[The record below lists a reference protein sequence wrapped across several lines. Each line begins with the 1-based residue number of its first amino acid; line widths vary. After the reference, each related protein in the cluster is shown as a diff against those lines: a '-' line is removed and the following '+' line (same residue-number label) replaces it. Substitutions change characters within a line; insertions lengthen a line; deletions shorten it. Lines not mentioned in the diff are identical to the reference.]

1 MKTKEEF
8 IKMFRG
14 ATLLADK
21 VVGQIYEEIRQDA
34 FESGRKEGMTEAM
47 ELPASY
53 FGGRKFINAQAIKE
67 ARDRKGRT

>member
-1 MKTKEEF
+1 MKPKEEWLGTVGEAGNT
-8 IKMFRG
+8 KLS
-14 ATLLADK
+14 ALLDS
-21 VVGQIYEEIRQDA
+21 VQQDA